1 MGSVFAAADVGSNTA
16 HLLVGEYENGTI
28 QRVVNQSV
36 WISLGEQVSRHG
48 VIPSR
53 LQAMLIRTLKEFRS
67 LAKAHRSEGFYVF
80 ATEAVRK
87 AANSREV
94 LDQVLEETKVDV
106 DVIPP
111 QREAQLSLLGARLD
125 RKVDGNS
132 ILLEVGGGSAQV
144 AFCNDDRVVDDY
156 SLPIGT
162 GSLVAISN
170 LTQPATDE
178 QVRAVRKEVAR
189 YSERLPSA
197 DGLPIVASGGVIRGI
212 WRMLHP
218 DGDPVLQI
226 PELEYVC
233 WSTQQLDVQTII
245 RRFGVK
251 ERRASTLLPGSL
263 CFTGILESLGA
274 DSLTV
279 SEFGVREGAIFEM
292 AMGKSRAKVACL

>member
-16 HLLVGEYENGTI
+16 HLLVGEFQNGTI
-28 QRVVNQSV
+28 RRLVNQSV

-53 LQAMLIRTLKEFRS
+53 LQTMLIRTLKEFRS
-67 LAKAHRSEGFYVF
+67 LAKTYRSEGFYVF
-80 ATEAVRK
+80 ATEALRK

-94 LDQVLEETKVDV
+94 LDLVLEETKVNIDI
-106 DVIPP
+106 IPP

-125 RKVDGNS
+125 RKVDGKS
-132 ILLEVGGGSAQV
+132 ILIEVGGGSAQV
-144 AFCNDDRVVDDY
+144 GFCEDDRVIDDY

-162 GSLVAISN
+162 GSLIAISN
-170 LTQPATDE
+170 LTQPATEE
-178 QVRAVRKEVAR
+178 QILVIRNEVAR
-189 YSERLPSA
+189 YSQQLPSA

-218 DGDPVLQI
+218 DGDPVLQT
-226 PELEYVC
+226 PELRYVS
-233 WSTQQLDVQTII
+233 WSTQQLDVQTIM

-274 DSLTV
+274 DTLRV
-279 SEFGVREGAIFEM
+279 SEYGVREGAIFEM
-292 AMGKSRAKVACL
+292 ASGNCRLKLAWL